1 MIRLTATDLEIRR
14 ETTQPAYE
22 ICEAARTRETQRFL
36 RAAGFSN
43 DRGSRWQPTI
53 HHKLQIYRLK
63 SPIFNRLFNQTL
75 LRLLLPSIINLTF
88 RDIRNILSF
97 STLIASQDSEIKF
110 KANFSILHG
119 YYFLC
124 IVIKNL
130 SPILA
135 KISIR
140 KML

>member
-22 ICEAARTRETQRFL
+22 IREAARTRETRRFL

-63 SPIFNRLFNQTL
+63 SPTFNRLFNQTL

-88 RDIRNILSF
+88 RDIIRNILSF
-97 STLIASQDSEIKF
+97 STLIASQNSEIKF
-110 KANFSILHG
+110 K
-119 YYFLC
+119 
-124 IVIKNL
+124 VNL
-130 SPILA
+130 SIYLTGI
-135 KISIR
+135 ISFA
-140 KML
+140 